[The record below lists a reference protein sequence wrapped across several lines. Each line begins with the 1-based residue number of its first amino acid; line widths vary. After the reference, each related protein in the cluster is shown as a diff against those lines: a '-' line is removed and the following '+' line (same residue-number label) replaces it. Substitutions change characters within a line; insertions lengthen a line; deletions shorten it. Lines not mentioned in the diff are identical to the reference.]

1 MEEDLE
7 EEQNNYNALA
17 LQHAE
22 KSFYDVIDHHY
33 PCPPLSSTSSLTDYS
48 SSSSSTTTTNLQ
60 NHTDL
65 LPLPDSLPPMPIP
78 NTHQL
83 GLHYLFQF
91 QPQQPTFFP
100 LPRAVNVIN
109 IESDDDDDDVQD
121 VTSSQVHVQ
130 NDDDNDLSEL
140 FDKLLVLGDKLEKQS
155 LPSLQLHHTR
165 VGTQTNYVDLRTL
178 LMISA
183 QAISSDDTSTA
194 SQLLKQIKQH
204 SSPIGDATQR
214 LAYFFGNAL
223 QARLNGN
230 GSHIHRTLSSKTNSA
245 SDMIRAYQ
253 LYTSASPFEKLAI
266 AFANNTISN
275 LAKQSQTLHIIDF
288 GVGYGFKWPAF
299 IFKRLSNRPGG
310 PPKLRITGIELP
322 DSLNKV
328 NETGRRLASYCNRF
342 NVPFEFNGI
351 AKKWETITVEDLKIN
366 NNEFL
371 AVNCLFRFE
380 NLLDETVVSEN
391 PRDYV
396 LDLIKNANPNIFVHS
411 IVNGS
416 YDAPYFVTRF
426 REALYHY
433 GALFDMLDDNNN
445 TNIDREDPMRLMFEE
460 EFWGKEVM
468 NVVACEGCE
477 RVERPETYKQWQVR
491 YMRSGFRSIPFD
503 QWIIQKLKDRLRND
517 AYSSDFVLEV
527 DGNWVLQGWK
537 GRILYAS
544 SSWVPE

>member
-1 MEEDLE
+1 
-7 EEQNNYNALA
+7 
-17 LQHAE
+17 
-22 KSFYDVIDHHY
+22 
-33 PCPPLSSTSSLTDYS
+33 
-48 SSSSSTTTTNLQ
+48 
-60 NHTDL
+60 
-65 LPLPDSLPPMPIP
+65 
-78 NTHQL
+78 
-83 GLHYLFQF
+83 
-91 QPQQPTFFP
+91 
-100 LPRAVNVIN
+100 
-109 IESDDDDDDVQD
+109 
-121 VTSSQVHVQ
+121 
-130 NDDDNDLSEL
+130 
-140 FDKLLVLGDKLEKQS
+140 
-155 LPSLQLHHTR
+155 
-165 VGTQTNYVDLRTL
+165 
-178 LMISA
+178 MISA
-183 QAISSDDTSTA
+183 QAISSHDTSTA
-194 SQLLKQIKQH
+194 KQLLKQIKQH

-230 GSHIHRTLSSKTNSA
+230 GSHIYTTLSSKTNSA
-245 SDMIRAYQ
+245 ADMIRAYQ
-253 LYTSASPFEKLAI
+253 VYTSASPFEKLAI

-275 LAKQSQTLHIIDF
+275 LAKEAETIHIIDF

-366 NNEFL
+366 KNEFL

-396 LDLIKNANPNIFVHS
+396 LDLIKKANPNIFVHS

-433 GALFDMLDDNNN
+433 GALFDMLDDNKNI
-445 TNIDREDPMRLMFEE
+445 NIDREDPMRLIFEE
-460 EFWGKEVM
+460 EFWGKEIM

-503 QWIIQKLKDRLRND
+503 QWIIQKLRDRLRND

-544 SSWVPE
+544 SCWVPE